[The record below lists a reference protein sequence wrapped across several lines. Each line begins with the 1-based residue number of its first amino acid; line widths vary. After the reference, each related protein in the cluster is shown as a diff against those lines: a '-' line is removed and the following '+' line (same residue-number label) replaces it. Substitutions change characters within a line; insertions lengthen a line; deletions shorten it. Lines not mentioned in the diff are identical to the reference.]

1 MYTFIANPNA
11 RSGRGI
17 LLWKQIEKILL
28 EKEIAYNVLFTKYQH
43 HATRLVHDLTSDGAP
58 HTIVVLGG
66 DGTLNEVIDGIR
78 YLDKV
83 TLGYIPLGSGNDF
96 ARGLGL
102 PTDIHSALEQIL
114 SPSHYTAMNVGVL
127 DYENKHRRFAVSTGI
142 GFDAAVCHQVM
153 VTPLKAF
160 LNRLKLGKLTYLGVA
175 LHKLL
180 TLKPVTMT
188 VTTETGETKTYHKV
202 YFTAVMNLKY
212 EGGGFNFCPAASG
225 TDDRLDIITVSELTR
240 LKVLCLLPTAFK
252 GWHTR
257 FRGITLDTCT
267 EVTITSDCALPVHT
281 DGEPVFLQ
289 SDIHVHLSTDGK
301 LVVFHDDDL
310 SRICGRPEAVEVLP
324 SKELQRCRLQDTTE
338 TIPLFSEVLSL
349 VDGQVPL
356 LIELKIPKSSLS
368 ICEKTWE
375 ALKNY
380 NGPYMVQ
387 SFNTLG
393 IWWFRRHA
401 PHVLRGQLSSNLTA
415 DNLPEPWILSFIV
428 KHLLGNVLG
437 RPDFIS
443 YKLADLPRFEVW
455 FLKHILHLP
464 IAVWTLRTPD
474 TLKKGTLSYDMQI
487 FEKKKMYY

>member
-202 YFTAVMNLKY
+202 YFTAVMNLV
-212 EGGGFNFCPAASG
+212 GFG
-225 TDDRLDIITVSELTR
+225 DVYKR
-240 LKVLCLLPTAFK
+240 
-252 GWHTR
+252 
-257 FRGITLDTCT
+257 
-267 EVTITSDCALPVHT
+267 
-281 DGEPVFLQ
+281 
-289 SDIHVHLSTDGK
+289 
-301 LVVFHDDDL
+301 
-310 SRICGRPEAVEVLP
+310 
-324 SKELQRCRLQDTTE
+324 QR
-338 TIPLFSEVLSL
+338 
-349 VDGQVPL
+349 
-356 LIELKIPKSSLS
+356 
-368 ICEKTWE
+368 
-375 ALKNY
+375 
-380 NGPYMVQ
+380 
-387 SFNTLG
+387 
-393 IWWFRRHA
+393 
-401 PHVLRGQLSSNLTA
+401 
-415 DNLPEPWILSFIV
+415 
-428 KHLLGNVLG
+428 
-437 RPDFIS
+437 
-443 YKLADLPRFEVW
+443 
-455 FLKHILHLP
+455 
-464 IAVWTLRTPD
+464 
-474 TLKKGTLSYDMQI
+474 
-487 FEKKKMYY
+487 

>member
-212 EGGGFNFCPAASG
+212 EAGGFNFCPAASG

-267 EVTITSDCALPVHT
+267 EVTITSDRALPVHT

-289 SDIHVHLSTDGK
+289 SNIHVHLEKEK
-301 LVVFHDDDL
+301 L
-310 SRICGRPEAVEVLP
+310 RI
-324 SKELQRCRLQDTTE
+324 
-338 TIPLFSEVLSL
+338 I
-349 VDGQVPL
+349 
-356 LIELKIPKSSLS
+356 
-368 ICEKTWE
+368 
-375 ALKNY
+375 
-380 NGPYMVQ
+380 
-387 SFNTLG
+387 
-393 IWWFRRHA
+393 
-401 PHVLRGQLSSNLTA
+401 
-415 DNLPEPWILSFIV
+415 
-428 KHLLGNVLG
+428 
-437 RPDFIS
+437 
-443 YKLADLPRFEVW
+443 
-455 FLKHILHLP
+455 
-464 IAVWTLRTPD
+464 TPC
-474 TLKKGTLSYDMQI
+474 K
-487 FEKKKMYY
+487 

>member
-17 LLWKQIEKILL
+17 LLWKQIEKILQ
-28 EKEIAYNVLFTKYQH
+28 EKEIEYKVLFTKYQH
-43 HATRLVHDLTSDGAP
+43 HATRLVHDLTSDSAS

-66 DGTLNEVIDGIR
+66 DGTLNEVIDGIV

-102 PTDIHSALEQIL
+102 PTDIHGALEQIL
-114 SPSHYTAMNVGVL
+114 APTHYTAMNVGVL

-160 LNRLKLGKLTYLGVA
+160 LNRLKLVKLTYLGVA
-175 LHKLL
+175 LHKLF

-188 VTTETGETKTYHKV
+188 VTTENGETKTYEKV

-225 TDDRLDIITVSELTR
+225 TDDRLDIITVAELPR

-257 FRGITLDTCT
+257 FHGIHLDTCT
-267 EVTITSDCALPVHT
+267 EVTVISDYPLPVHT

-289 SDIHVHLSTDGK
+289 SEIHVHLEKEK
-301 LVVFHDDDL
+301 L
-310 SRICGRPEAVEVLP
+310 RI
-324 SKELQRCRLQDTTE
+324 
-338 TIPLFSEVLSL
+338 I
-349 VDGQVPL
+349 
-356 LIELKIPKSSLS
+356 
-368 ICEKTWE
+368 
-375 ALKNY
+375 
-380 NGPYMVQ
+380 
-387 SFNTLG
+387 
-393 IWWFRRHA
+393 
-401 PHVLRGQLSSNLTA
+401 
-415 DNLPEPWILSFIV
+415 
-428 KHLLGNVLG
+428 
-437 RPDFIS
+437 
-443 YKLADLPRFEVW
+443 
-455 FLKHILHLP
+455 
-464 IAVWTLRTPD
+464 TPC
-474 TLKKGTLSYDMQI
+474 
-487 FEKKKMYY
+487 

>member
-1 MYTFIANPNA
+1 M
-11 RSGRGI
+11 
-17 LLWKQIEKILL
+17 L

-66 DGTLNEVIDGIR
+66 DGTLNEVINGIR

-160 LNRLKLGKLTYLGVA
+160 LNRLKLGKLIYLGVA

-188 VTTETGETKTYHKV
+188 VTTETGEIKTYHKV

-267 EVTITSDCALPVHT
+267 EVTITSDRALPVHT

-289 SDIHVHLSTDGK
+289 SDIHVHLEKEK
-301 LVVFHDDDL
+301 L
-310 SRICGRPEAVEVLP
+310 RI
-324 SKELQRCRLQDTTE
+324 
-338 TIPLFSEVLSL
+338 I
-349 VDGQVPL
+349 
-356 LIELKIPKSSLS
+356 
-368 ICEKTWE
+368 
-375 ALKNY
+375 
-380 NGPYMVQ
+380 
-387 SFNTLG
+387 
-393 IWWFRRHA
+393 
-401 PHVLRGQLSSNLTA
+401 
-415 DNLPEPWILSFIV
+415 
-428 KHLLGNVLG
+428 
-437 RPDFIS
+437 
-443 YKLADLPRFEVW
+443 
-455 FLKHILHLP
+455 
-464 IAVWTLRTPD
+464 TPC
-474 TLKKGTLSYDMQI
+474 K
-487 FEKKKMYY
+487 

>member
-1 MYTFIANPNA
+1 MIYYILANPNA
-11 RSGRGI
+11 GSRKGERSLK
-17 LLWKQIEKILL
+17 LLLPFL
-28 EKEIAYNVLFTKYQH
+28 EKEGLSYKLF
-43 HATRLVHDLTSDGAP
+43 ATE
-58 HTIVVLGG
+58 HTGQEAAFIQKILEEKTTDDQLIILGG
-66 DGTLNEVIDGIR
+66 DGTISLALNALPDN
-78 YLDKV
+78 LSF
-83 TLGYIPLGSGNDF
+83 GYIPSGSGNDF

-212 EGGGFNFCPAASG
+212 EGGGFNFCPSASG
-225 TDDRLDIITVSELTR
+225 TDDRLDIITVSELPR

-267 EVTITSDCALPVHT
+267 EVTITSDRALPVHT

-289 SDIHVHLSTDGK
+289 SDIHVHLEKEK
-301 LVVFHDDDL
+301 L
-310 SRICGRPEAVEVLP
+310 RI
-324 SKELQRCRLQDTTE
+324 
-338 TIPLFSEVLSL
+338 I
-349 VDGQVPL
+349 
-356 LIELKIPKSSLS
+356 
-368 ICEKTWE
+368 
-375 ALKNY
+375 
-380 NGPYMVQ
+380 
-387 SFNTLG
+387 
-393 IWWFRRHA
+393 
-401 PHVLRGQLSSNLTA
+401 
-415 DNLPEPWILSFIV
+415 
-428 KHLLGNVLG
+428 
-437 RPDFIS
+437 
-443 YKLADLPRFEVW
+443 
-455 FLKHILHLP
+455 
-464 IAVWTLRTPD
+464 TPC
-474 TLKKGTLSYDMQI
+474 K
-487 FEKKKMYY
+487 